1 MPILHRTEDP
11 HQVYTEAFRHLR
23 VDGQPPIVVSSR
35 LKAYTSSYYPIRVVL
50 SALAALFLVV
60 DIYRARPRQQAVF
73 VREFWTIP
81 LLVTAP
87 LIWPVA
93 RSVLFNVNH
102 NLTGASESVPCA
114 IRLLARLG
122 FQFVLFDGA
131 SSVAHFPAQLRPSL
145 HTPLFPSVAPPKPRL
160 RHAMPF
166 RVGLVG
172 SIASIGAE
180 NEHFSRQLIQIA
192 NDDDIQLYYGARDDL
207 PEPLRRIDGVR
218 IVDTRSRENFRAYL
232 ELLDIAIFFASAESY
247 YYRHSGTVMDAVSS
261 GVIPVVPGFP
271 VLRSQVSMPC
281 PVGVHYDALDELP
294 YAVRNAVAELKT
306 LSTNRTVWHG
316 ARAKAEII
324 LGPRT

>member
-11 HQVYTEAFRHLR
+11 HQIYTEAFRHLS
-23 VDGQPPIVVSSR
+23 VNGQPPIVVASR
-35 LKAYTSSYYPIRVVL
+35 LKAYTSSYYPVRVVL

-60 DIYRARPRQQAVF
+60 DIYRARPRQHAVF

-102 NLTGASESVPCA
+102 NLTGASDSVPWP

-131 SSVAHFPAQLRPSL
+131 SSLAHFPAQVRPSL
-145 HTPLFPSVAPPKPRL
+145 HTPLFPSVAPPRPRL
-160 RHAMPF
+160 GHALPI

-172 SIASIGAE
+172 SIGSIGAK
-180 NEHFSRQLIQIA
+180 NELFFRKLTQIA
-192 NDDDIQLYYGARDDL
+192 NEEDIELYYGARDDL
-207 PEPLRRIDGVR
+207 PEPLRLIDGLR
-218 IVDTRSRENFRAYL
+218 IYDTRSRENFRAYL
-232 ELLDIAIFFASAESY
+232 ELLDIAIFVASAESY

-281 PVGVHYDALDELP
+281 PVGVYYDAFNQLP
-294 YAVRNAVAELKT
+294 NAVCNAVAEFKT
-306 LSTNRTVWHG
+306 LSTNRTTWHG
-316 ARAKAEII
+316 ARAMAEII